1 MVYLS
6 LPIDATIDIIRH
18 IYEFKEIDT
27 RITKSEMRELI
38 MLCTKGVHFTFNDE
52 MFIQIDVVAMGSPLA
67 PMLAGIF
74 FGGT

>member
-1 MVYLS
+1 
-6 LPIDATIDIIRH
+6 
-18 IYEFKEIDT
+18 
-27 RITKSEMRELI
+27 